1 MKTVISNNLK
11 VFWRWVKNYLFANGG
26 AKVLL
31 FSGIFSLLSSL
42 VLKLAVELFLD
53 NSKSDGG
60 AIEPRLAS
68 SSLAFLSTQRWNRFE
83 GDVSFS

>member
-1 MKTVISNNLK
+1 
-11 VFWRWVKNYLFANGG
+11 
-26 AKVLL
+26 
-31 FSGIFSLLSSL
+31 LSSL